1 LISGSTLYA
10 GGEFTTIGGTARN
23 RLAAIDVNGTLG
35 SWNPNANNAVSS
47 LAISGSTVYAG
58 GYFTTIG
65 GIARNRL
72 AAMDVNGTLGS
83 WNPDANNYVNT
94 LAVSGS
100 TVYAGGGL
108 HHDRRYCP

>member
-1 LISGSTLYA
+1 MSGSTVYA

-23 RLAAIDVNGTLG
+23 YLAAIGTDDTLG
-35 SWNPNANNAVSS
+35 SWNPNANGTVYALAV
-47 LAISGSTVYAG
+47 SGSTVYAG
-58 GYFTTIG
+58 GNFTTILG
-65 GIARNRL
+65 NARNRL
-72 AAMDVNGTLGS
+72 AAIDVNGTLGS